1 VRVYGRTIRL
11 RVKVFDALWYS
22 VGRGQLIRFV
32 VVRGR
37 PGHKDDD
44 VLCTTD
50 VSLKAEQVMEIYCPR
65 WPLEV
70 TFHETKGR
78 LGFEDPQNRTERA
91 VEHTAPMAL
100 VTYTLVVAWYLTV
113 GHRLPTARLLQ
124 LPWYTKTLTAFSD
137 MLATLRRETWRHRLS
152 SSSTNPRA
160 HPKSFNTCF
169 RRSDT
174 PHKCSSRGQAPALT
188 SPGAGVRRASCAGR
202 HSSWQQAPSKRGRG
216 LAQPFAACSRSDRCW
231 RSRMSSSSGIERVS
245 CMVRSFTSG
254 QVMHL
259 LPWKACSLAFRRR
272 RPRWGTSTITA
283 CAWRLAA
290 NDSCLRPW

>member
-160 HPKSFNTCF
+160 HPKSFN
-169 RRSDT
+169 
-174 PHKCSSRGQAPALT
+174 PLLQAV
-188 SPGAGVRRASCAGR
+188 GY
-202 HSSWQQAPSKRGRG
+202 
-216 LAQPFAACSRSDRCW
+216 AA
-231 RSRMSSSSGIERVS
+231 
-245 CMVRSFTSG
+245 
-254 QVMHL
+254 
-259 LPWKACSLAFRRR
+259 
-272 RPRWGTSTITA
+272 
-283 CAWRLAA
+283 
-290 NDSCLRPW
+290 